1 MAVRVRGLRETVS
14 AFRKYDRALGTELR
28 NELKKAAEPVA
39 ASARSKVTR
48 WQGASTKIAPRASG
62 ASVFVRQNAR
72 KVTGRRGDFG
82 ALQMRR
88 AFIPALQENEEKVL
102 SEVEDAL
109 DRFASSAGF

>member
-14 AFRKYDRALGTELR
+14 AFRQFDRALGKSLR
-28 NELKKAAEPVA
+28 DELKKAAEPVA
-39 ASARSKVTR
+39 ASARQKVTR

-88 AFIPALQENEEKVL
+88 AFIPALEENQEKVL
-102 SEVEDAL
+102 SGVEEAL
-109 DRFASSAGF
+109 DRFADQAGF